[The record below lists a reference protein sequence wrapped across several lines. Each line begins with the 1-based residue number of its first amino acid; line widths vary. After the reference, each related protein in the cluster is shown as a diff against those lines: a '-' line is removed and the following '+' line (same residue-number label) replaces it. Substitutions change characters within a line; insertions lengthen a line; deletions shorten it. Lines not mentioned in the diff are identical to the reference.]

1 MQDAVVIG
9 AGPNGLVAANLL
21 ADAGWSVLVLEEQD
35 EPGGAVKSGELTG
48 QPGFTHDLFSAFYP
62 LAAASPT
69 LRRLE
74 LERYG
79 LRWRRGSLALAHP
92 APDGTCAS
100 LSMELDET
108 AASLDGFA
116 PGDGAAWRELFAL
129 WGRTGKHLLAAMA
142 TPMPPLRPGL
152 RLARELGASGLAE
165 FARTMLLPVRRLGEE
180 RFRGEGARRLLA
192 GNALHTDLA
201 PETAFGGFYGWLLT
215 ALGQEVGFPFP
226 EGGAGRLT
234 DALVRR
240 LEERGGRVET
250 RTRATEVLVRRG
262 RAVAVRTPAGDV
274 DAPRAVLANVDA
286 PQLYIELLAREH
298 VPARV
303 LDDLRYFQWDYGTVK
318 VDWALE
324 AQVPWTAG
332 DARRAPVVHI
342 TEGVDELSVTMSE
355 LARGLVP
362 RKPFLIFGQFAAAD
376 PTRCPPGN
384 EVASAYAHVPQSVE
398 LDVTAFVERMEARV
412 EELAPGFRELVRARH
427 VFSPAGLEGANRNL
441 VGGALNGGSAQLHQ
455 QLVFRPTSGFGRP
468 ETPIRGLYLASASAY
483 PGGGVHGAPGANA
496 ARAALTAARLRR
508 I

>member
-1 MQDAVVIG
+1 MADAVVIG
-9 AGPNGLVAANLL
+9 AGLNGLVAANLL
-21 ADAGWSVLVLEEQD
+21 ADAGWSVVVLEEQD

-79 LRWRRGSLALAHP
+79 LRWRRGPLVLAHP

-100 LSMELDET
+100 LSTDLDET
-108 AASLDGFA
+108 AASLDAFA
-116 PGDGAAWRELFAL
+116 PADGDAWRELYGL
-129 WGRTGKHLLAAMA
+129 WQRTGRHLLAAMA

-152 RLARELGASGLAE
+152 RLARELGAPGLAR

-180 RFRGEGARRLLA
+180 RFRGEGGRRLLA

-201 PETAFGGFYGWLLT
+201 PEAAFSGFYGWFLA
-215 ALGQEVGFPFP
+215 ALGQEVGFPCP

-234 DALVRR
+234 DALVRK
-240 LEERGGRVET
+240 LEERAGRVESGT
-250 RTRATEVLVRRG
+250 RVTEVVIRRG
-262 RAVAVRTPAGDV
+262 RAVAVRAGGEDV
-274 DAPRAVLANVDA
+274 EASRAVLADVDA
-286 PQLYIELLAREH
+286 PQLYLELIAREH
-298 VPARV
+298 VPVRV
-303 LDDLRYFQWDYGTVK
+303 LDDLRGFQWDNGTLK
-318 VDWALE
+318 VDWALDGP
-324 AQVPWTAG
+324 VPWTAQ

-342 TEGVDELSVTMSE
+342 ADGVDELTVTMSE

-362 RKPFLIFGQFAAAD
+362 TKPFLIFGQYSMCD
-376 PTRCPPGN
+376 PTRCPPGK
-384 EVASAYAHVPQSVE
+384 EVAWAYAHVPQGIE
-398 LDVTAFVERMEARV
+398 LDEAAFVECMEARI
-412 EELAPGFRELVRARH
+412 EELAPGFRALVRTRH
-427 VFSPAGLEGANRNL
+427 VFTPHGLQAANRNL
-441 VGGALNGGSAQLHQ
+441 VGGALNGGTAQIHQ
-455 QLVFRPTSGFGRP
+455 QLVFRPTSGLGRP
-468 ETPIRGLYLASASAY
+468 ATPIKGLYLASSSAY